1 MRKPKRVL
9 LLGAGGMG
17 MAPLAL
23 YLQGAGIQV
32 EAYDDRFSEPLRSQL
47 IAEGIEVLSE
57 PIPGSDPDCVIRSSA
72 IPEDGSQVAPWIKK
86 GIPIYRRGDFLAK
99 FTSRRKVL
107 AVVGSHGKTTTTGML
122 VWALEQVGFPCS
134 YLVGG
139 SFQDGSLLP
148 GKFLR
153 NSWVILEVDESDG
166 TIESFSPRI
175 TLALNC
181 DWDHVDRYE
190 SSETLANAFQ
200 ALFGR
205 TKDSLVI
212 PRGREPEQWARRDG
226 LSAGVVTFDPSDE
239 PAGYQETNCRA
250 VLAAGQAL
258 GVDLTG
264 VDFSAFPGMNRRQ
277 SILHQSPTRC
287 VVEDYAHHPTEIR
300 AFLSQRRMQLTDH
313 SLQVVFQP
321 HRFSRTRALAE
332 RFAEELSQAD
342 DLHLMP
348 TYGAFEN
355 FDPAGSAE
363 TLMGYLPPR
372 LRDRTRIFTDFA
384 ELRAA
389 IGPEPSKKAKDQ
401 VLFVGAGDLERWA
414 HAFAAWEKSG
424 GDKHLAFSS
433 YLTPRLSGS
442 TVLLADEPLAS
453 KTTIGVGGPSK
464 WYAEPTNSEDLR
476 SIVEACN
483 LFGVQRA
490 MIGRGSNLI
499 SPDEGF
505 GGLVIR
511 LKGPYWKEISPRAE
525 DTLIVGAGA
534 RLKEICRFACERGL
548 KGFEFLEGIP
558 GTLGGALRMNAGAM
572 GWETF
577 DLVEW
582 VSFLLPDGTVR
593 EIPGTDLNVGYRYC
607 KEAFDGI
614 ALRAKLRAEGRSDHR
629 AIRKAIDKLARK
641 RRVSQPREA
650 SSGCIFRNPDEASA
664 GSLIDQVGLKG
675 EREGGA
681 VVSGLHANFII
692 NEGGASAGEVIA
704 LIKRVRERVR
714 ETNGLLLEPEVT
726 LMGKSWNEYLS

>member
-1 MRKPKRVL
+1 MKKPKRVL

-32 EAYDDRFSEPLRSQL
+32 EAYDDRFSEPMRSQL
-47 IAEGIEVLSE
+47 IAEGIEVLGE
-57 PIPGSDPDCVIRSSA
+57 PIPTSNPDCVIRSSA
-72 IPEDGSQVAPWIKK
+72 IPEEDPKVLSWSKK
-86 GIPIYRRGDFLAK
+86 GVSVCRRGDFLAK

-122 VWALEQVGFPCS
+122 VWALDQVGFPCS

-139 SFQDGSLLP
+139 SFQDDSLLP
-148 GKFLR
+148 GKFRR
-153 NSWVILEVDESDG
+153 NSWVVLEVDESDG
-166 TIESFSPRI
+166 TIEGFSPQI

-190 SSETLANAFQ
+190 STENLANAFR
-200 ALFGR
+200 ALFAR
-205 TKDSLVI
+205 TKDTLVI
-212 PRGREPEQWARRDG
+212 PNGREADEWTSRDS
-226 LSAGVVTFDPSDE
+226 LSCEFLTFDPIHD
-239 PAGYQETNCRA
+239 PAGYQVTNCRA
-250 VLAAGQAL
+250 VVAAGKAM
-258 GVDLTG
+258 GVDLSG
-264 VDFSAFPGMNRRQ
+264 VDFTLFPGMNRRQ
-277 SILHQSPTRC
+277 SILHQTSTRC

-300 AFLSQRRMQLTDH
+300 AFLSQRRILLSDH

-321 HRFSRTRALAE
+321 HRFSRTQALAK

-348 TYGAFEN
+348 TYGAFED
-355 FDPAGSAE
+355 FDPAGSADA
-363 TLMGYLPPR
+363 LLGYLPPR
-372 LRDRTRIFTDFA
+372 LRDRTRIFSDFS

-389 IGPEPSKKAKDQ
+389 IGPEPSVKAKDQ
-401 VLFVGAGDLERWA
+401 VLFVGAGNLERWA

-424 GDKHLAFSS
+424 GDKHQAFSS
-433 YLTPRLSGS
+433 YLAPRLSSS

-453 KTTIGVGGPSK
+453 KTTMGVGGSSR
-464 WYAEPTNSEDLR
+464 WYAEPANSEDLR

-499 SPDEGF
+499 IPDEGF

-511 LKGPYWKEISPRAE
+511 LKGAFWREISPRTE
-525 DTLIVGAGA
+525 DSLVVGAGA
-534 RLKEICRFACERGL
+534 LLNEVCRSACKLGL

-582 VSFLLPDGTVR
+582 VSFLLPDGSVR
-593 EIPGTDLNVGYRYC
+593 QIPGTDLNVGYRYC
-607 KEAFDGI
+607 KEAYEGI

-629 AIRKAIDKLARK
+629 AIRKAIDKLAKK
-641 RRVSQPREA
+641 RRSSQPRKA

-664 GSLIDQVGLKG
+664 GLLIDQVGLKG

-681 VVSGLHANFII
+681 VVSGKHANFII
-692 NEGGASAGEVIA
+692 NEGDASAEEVIA
-704 LIKRVRERVR
+704 LIKRVRERIR